1 MTVDTPPQPLLLIA
15 EGDVME
21 EFLLHFNALFTEP
34 TGLPPP
40 WNHWHHIHLL
50 SGTLPMAVWPYR
62 YALMQKHELEQ

>member
-1 MTVDTPPQPLLLIA
+1 MAFVRNRHRVLWMTVDTPPQPLLLIA

-40 WNHWHHIHLL
+40 
-50 SGTLPMAVWPYR
+50 
-62 YALMQKHELEQ
+62 